1 MKMKDVIAKT
11 GLTDRA
17 IRLYIENGLVSPSY
31 RESYTGRRNI
41 DFTEE
46 DVEEL
51 SNIAILRKAGFSISE
66 IKELRVDEQSCRRVL
81 NEFMMKTSERIRNDK
96 EVLEKLEAIAVSETV
111 TIKTICQ
118 SLNAVTKEKEIPK
131 ADTER
136 SFGEK
141 AEKCFFTVLASVGLI
156 YIFGCILYSVLV
168 CKFNYDYLYPTI
180 RNIDLYFFTKLFIVL
195 FTVMSSVYLIYTYR
209 KKTLSVDKKKRLIT
223 SFTISVV
230 SAVLCWCFFF
240 CTLWTLFASNACS
253 KTTNPKNY
261 LVLDE
266 WASESAITEFFPDYI
281 DGYATHSHNAN
292 DLLIDFPDTYPDST
306 KYYYKHFRDNFGEGE
321 FTEITVEWKLLDK
334 YKKYSDFDS
343 YYKAHKKKYLKT
355 EFGKPATV
363 ITKGDWQCIYY
374 DDTTEDNWD
383 EGYTYRIFAYNDKTK
398 TVRFIFA
405 SRLVYDDPMVNTGG
419 KEIVPEFTKLEW

>member
-1 MKMKDVIAKT
+1 MKMKDVIAET

-17 IRLYIENGLVSPSY
+17 IRLYIENGLVSPSC

-46 DVEEL
+46 DIEEL
-51 SNIAILRKAGFSISE
+51 SNIAILRKAGFSIGE

-81 NEFMMKTSERIRNDK
+81 DEFMKKTSERIKSDK
-96 EVLEKLEAIAVSETV
+96 EVLQKLEAVAESENV
-111 TIKTICQ
+111 TIKTICE

-131 ADTER
+131 ADTKR
-136 SFGEK
+136 RFGEK
-141 AEKCFFTVLASVGLI
+141 TEKIFFTVLASAGLI

-180 RNIDLYFFTKLFIVL
+180 RNVDFYFFVKLLIVL
-195 FTVMSSVYLIYTYR
+195 FTVISCVYLLYTYR
-209 KKTLSVDKKKRLIT
+209 KKTLSTGRKKRLIT
-223 SFTISVV
+223 SLTLSVIS
-230 SAVLCWCFFF
+230 AFFCWCFFF
-240 CTLWTLFASNACS
+240 CTLWTLFSSNACS
-253 KTTNPKNY
+253 KTTDPKNY

-266 WASESAITEFFPDYI
+266 CITESTITEFFPYKI
-281 DGYATHSHNAN
+281 DGYATHSHGGN
-292 DLLIDFPDTYPDST
+292 DLLIDFPDTYPNST
-306 KYYYKHFRDNFGEGE
+306 KYYYKHFCDNFGGGG
-321 FTEITVEWKLLDK
+321 FTEINVEWKLLDK

-343 YYKAHKKKYLKT
+343 FYKAHKKKYLKMQ
-355 EFGKPATV
+355 FGKPVTV

-374 DDTTEDNWD
+374 DDTSEDDWD
-383 EGYTYRIFAYNDKTK
+383 EGYTYRIFAYNDKTE

-405 SRLVYDDPMVNTGG
+405 SRYIFDDPMVNNGY

>member
-1 MKMKDVIAKT
+1 MKMKDVIAET

-17 IRLYIENGLVSPSY
+17 IRLYIENGLVSPSC

-51 SNIAILRKAGFSISE
+51 SNIAILRKAGFSIGE
-66 IKELRVDEQSCRRVL
+66 IKELRIDEQSCRRVL
-81 NEFMMKTSERIRNDK
+81 DEFMKKTSERIKSDK
-96 EVLEKLEAIAVSETV
+96 EVLLKLEAVAESETV

-131 ADTER
+131 TDIER

-141 AEKCFFTVLASVGLI
+141 VEKCIFTVLASVGLI

-168 CKFNYDYLYPTI
+168 CNFNYEYLYPTI
-180 RNIDLYFFTKLFIVL
+180 RSVDLYFFAKLFIVL
-195 FTVMSSVYLIYTYR
+195 FTVISCVYILYTYR
-209 KKTLSVDKKKRLIT
+209 KKAFSAGRKKRLIT
-223 SFTISVV
+223 SLILSVIS
-230 SAVLCWCFFF
+230 SALCWCFFF
-240 CTLWTLFASNACS
+240 CTLWTQFSSNACS

-266 WASESAITEFFPDYI
+266 WASESAVTEFFPDHI
-281 DGYATHSHNAN
+281 DGYATYSHGGN

-306 KYYYKHFRDNFGEGE
+306 KYYYKHYNDRFGEGE
-321 FTEITVEWKLLDK
+321 FTEIIAEWKLLDK
-334 YKKYSDFDS
+334 YKKYSDFDRA
-343 YYKAHKKKYLKT
+343 YKANKKKYLKM

-363 ITKGDWQCIYY
+363 ITKGDWQCVYY
-374 DDTTEDNWD
+374 DDTSEDNWS

-405 SRLVYDDPMVNTGG
+405 SRCLYNDPMVNTGS
-419 KEIVPEFTKLEW
+419 KKIVPQFTKLEW

>member
-1 MKMKDVIAKT
+1 MKMKDVIAET

-17 IRLYIENGLVSPSY
+17 IRLYIENGLVSPSC

-46 DVEEL
+46 DIEEL
-51 SNIAILRKAGFSISE
+51 SNIAILRKAGFSIGE

-81 NEFMMKTSERIRNDK
+81 DEFMKKTSERIKSDK
-96 EVLEKLEAIAVSETV
+96 EVLQKLEAVAESENV
-111 TIKTICQ
+111 TIKTICE

-131 ADTER
+131 ADTKR
-136 SFGEK
+136 RFGEK
-141 AEKCFFTVLASVGLI
+141 TEKIFFTVLASAGLI
-156 YIFGCILYSVLV
+156 YIFGCILYSVLI
-168 CKFNYDYLYPTI
+168 CKFNFAFLYPTVK
-180 RNIDLYFFTKLFIVL
+180 DVDFYFFAKLFIVL
-195 FTVMSSVYLIYTYR
+195 FTVKSCVYLLYTYR
-209 KKTLSVDKKKRLIT
+209 KKTFSAGRKKRLIT
-223 SFTISVV
+223 SLILSVIS
-230 SAVLCWCFFF
+230 AFFCWLFFF
-240 CTLWTLFASNACS
+240 CTLLTVFEPNVCS

-266 WASESAITEFFPDYI
+266 WASETAITEFFPDHI
-281 DGYATHSHNAN
+281 DGYAAYSHGGN
-292 DLLIDFPDTYPDST
+292 DLMIEFPDTYPDST

-321 FTEITVEWKLLDK
+321 FTEINAEWKYLDI
-334 YKKYSDFDS
+334 YEKYSDFERA
-343 YYKAHKKKYLKT
+343 YKAHKKKYLKT

-363 ITKGDWQCIYY
+363 ITKGDWQCVYY
-374 DDTTEDNWD
+374 DETSEDNWK

-405 SRLVYDDPMVNTGG
+405 SRCLYNDPMVNTGS